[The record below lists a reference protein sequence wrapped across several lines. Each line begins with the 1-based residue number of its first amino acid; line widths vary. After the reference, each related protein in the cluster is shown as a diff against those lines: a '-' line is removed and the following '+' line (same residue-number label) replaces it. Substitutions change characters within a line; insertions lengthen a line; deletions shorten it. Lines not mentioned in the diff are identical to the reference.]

1 MRSATP
7 WWDQQHTNAFQ
18 VKGWGRQLPIC
29 MFSVTQA
36 ICPLCFSLLFHM
48 SFVLLTHNCGLTS
61 KPINLL
67 DYRMS
72 RHHTP
77 CFSSSS
83 IQLNITNRNFPT
95 MEAWGSKSTSI
106 HCQQWESE
114 NEASIWQNTNA
125 QICINMWQ
133 IQIQIHG
140 EYRLQIQ
147 IYGTHTYIF
156 IVSVKVRMNPSS
168 AVAKHKRSIWS
179 QFGAVW
185 RRLA

>member
-1 MRSATP
+1 MFISLFVRSQTRQNSSRAWLSEVQIWKRTEGIFFLQNSLVVRSATP

-83 IQLNITNRNFPT
+83 IQLKITNRNFPT

-114 NEASIWQNTNA
+114 NEA
-125 QICINMWQ
+125 
-133 IQIQIHG
+133 
-140 EYRLQIQ
+140 
-147 IYGTHTYIF
+147 
-156 IVSVKVRMNPSS
+156 
-168 AVAKHKRSIWS
+168 
-179 QFGAVW
+179 
-185 RRLA
+185 

>member
-1 MRSATP
+1 MYICFLVRSQTKQNSSRAWMSEVQIWKKDWGHFFLQNSVVVRSATP

-83 IQLNITNRNFPT
+83 IQLKITNRNFPT

-114 NEASIWQNTNA
+114 NEA
-125 QICINMWQ
+125 
-133 IQIQIHG
+133 
-140 EYRLQIQ
+140 
-147 IYGTHTYIF
+147 
-156 IVSVKVRMNPSS
+156 
-168 AVAKHKRSIWS
+168 
-179 QFGAVW
+179 
-185 RRLA
+185 